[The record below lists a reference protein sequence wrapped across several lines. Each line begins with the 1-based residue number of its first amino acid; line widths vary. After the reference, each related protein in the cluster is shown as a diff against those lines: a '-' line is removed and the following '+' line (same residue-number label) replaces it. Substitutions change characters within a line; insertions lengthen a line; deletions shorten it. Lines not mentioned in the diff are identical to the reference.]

1 VQGIRAVCAGQRTHF
16 ALDYVGHHAGG
27 ESISTCRV
35 TRFHAAGAVRA
46 LVLHEDRLDDHIVT
60 ESRTEHAH
68 AARALSKIAEVQ
80 AHASGSPDQAHEELS
95 VLMDTLQDIIFF
107 KDRHSRFLRIN
118 SVLAAKLGV
127 PSAADAIGK
136 SDKDFYSPE
145 FARQTAATEQQVMI
159 SGTPI
164 LGIIEQLEW
173 PDGSVTW
180 NKCSKMPL
188 HDANGTIIGTYGIAT
203 EITPLV
209 EMQTRMRETNE
220 QLEARV
226 AERTWELEKVNQ
238 ELSVLVT
245 KAVQASLAKSEFLAN
260 MSHEIR
266 TPLNAISG
274 MTNLISREPLSDS
287 QQDKV
292 RKLETALQHL
302 SAIINDILDL
312 SKIEANSLILEE
324 EPLDLQELVANV
336 VSQNMDGL
344 QAKGLHLQVS
354 VAAMPANLVGD
365 ATRLGQVLLNYLGN
379 AGKFTHSGSV
389 SVRVMV
395 EHETAQAALIRFEV
409 EDTGVGIAADHIDK
423 LFNPFVQA
431 DTTSTRKYG
440 GTGLGLAISK
450 RLAAAMGGAVGV
462 HSEAGKGSTFWF
474 SAKLAK
480 SESVQMPPAD
490 VPDAVA
496 ILNKN
501 FAGRRVLLVEDDEF
515 NREIGTL
522 LLQDGGLLVDEA
534 RDGLEAFE
542 KASANTYD
550 LILMDIQ
557 MPKMDGLEST
567 RRIRALTSGGG
578 VPIIA
583 MTANAF
589 PEDRLQCQAAGMN
602 DFVSK
607 PVNPV
612 KLHQAILRQFTS
624 AAA

>member
-1 VQGIRAVCAGQRTHF
+1 
-16 ALDYVGHHAGG
+16 
-27 ESISTCRV
+27 
-35 TRFHAAGAVRA
+35 
-46 LVLHEDRLDDHIVT
+46 
-60 ESRTEHAH
+60 
-68 AARALSKIAEVQ
+68 
-80 AHASGSPDQAHEELS
+80 
-95 VLMDTLQDIIFF
+95 
-107 KDRHSRFLRIN
+107 
-118 SVLAAKLGV
+118 
-127 PSAADAIGK
+127 
-136 SDKDFYSPE
+136 
-145 FARQTAATEQQVMI
+145 
-159 SGTPI
+159 
-164 LGIIEQLEW
+164 
-173 PDGSVTW
+173 
-180 NKCSKMPL
+180 
-188 HDANGTIIGTYGIAT
+188 
-203 EITPLV
+203 
-209 EMQTRMRETNE
+209 
-220 QLEARV
+220 
-226 AERTWELEKVNQ
+226 
-238 ELSVLVT
+238 
-245 KAVQASLAKSEFLAN
+245 
-260 MSHEIR
+260 
-266 TPLNAISG
+266 

-474 SAKLAK
+474 TAKLAK